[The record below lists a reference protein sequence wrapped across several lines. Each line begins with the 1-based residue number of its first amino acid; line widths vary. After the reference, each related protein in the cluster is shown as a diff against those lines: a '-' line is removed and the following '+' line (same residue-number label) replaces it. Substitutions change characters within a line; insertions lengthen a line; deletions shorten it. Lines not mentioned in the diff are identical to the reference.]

1 MFGFF
6 KRAEKTQ
13 QPVQPPQV
21 ATPVKTTRENVK
33 INKGN
38 TFINIQHLMDA
49 YSGNRGLNM
58 PVGKEVIDGVWYTLF
73 IRTSK
78 GEILVDKNGE
88 TILNRR

>member
-13 QPVQPPQV
+13 QPVQV

-33 INKGN
+33 VNKGN
-38 TFINIQHLMDA
+38 TFINVQHLMEA
-49 YSGNRGLNM
+49 YAGTRGLNM

-78 GEILVDKNGE
+78 GEIIVDKKGE
-88 TILNRR
+88 TILNRRR